1 MPAQETLG
9 TPTYPCRMTHDKVRL
24 HDKRA
29 PMYNARRGA
38 VAEFRHGLFKTK
50 KTLFFGQCGKQVL
63 QACKYVLTRAPSW
76 LYLQQSS

>member
-50 KTLFFGQCGKQVL
+50 KTLFFWPMWQASAASL
-63 QACKYVLTRAPSW
+63 QICIDK
-76 LYLQQSS
+76 SSIVALLATI